1 MPMDPTEV
9 DAKLSFAERRMR
21 ELLGLNGRDVAG
33 ADPDDRDRQ
42 TAEFFSHL
50 VSATEVLARYVN
62 EASKLGL
69 PTENVSVTA
78 VKNSLGP
85 GSTIGTVL
93 GDLYVNTRKEPYP
106 TDPYV
111 DDTLIY
117 RILLYRHH
125 TTHRRRAPFQI
136 EMGQRTVH
144 LHLDPEDPA
153 KGASRDPIEVELPRM
168 LELIRARCHNVLALL

>member
-1 MPMDPTEV
+1 MPMDRAEV

-21 ELLGLNGRDVAG
+21 ELLDLNGGDVAG

-50 VSATEVLARYVN
+50 VSATDVLARYVN
-62 EASKLGL
+62 KASKLGL
-69 PTENVSVTA
+69 PTGNVSVAA
-78 VKNSLGP
+78 VRNSLAAGN
-85 GSTIGTVL
+85 TAAAAL
-93 GDLYVNTRKEPYP
+93 GGLYVNTRKQPYP
-106 TDPYV
+106 ADPYV
-111 DDTLIY
+111 DDALIY

-136 EMGQRTVH
+136 QIGERTVH

-153 KGASRDPIEVELPRM
+153 KGPSDDPIEVELPRM
-168 LELIRARCHNVLALL
+168 LELVRGRCHKVLALL